1 MEVYGVES
9 GLAERLGAYYKEAEA
24 IKRKLGNGV
33 PEGKKEKIGFRLRDI
48 EKRLIPELISQIQL
62 S

>member
-1 MEVYGVES
+1 MEVYGAES
-9 GLAERLGAYYKEAEA
+9 GLAERLEAYYSEARA
-24 IKRKLGNGV
+24 IKRKLDNGV

-48 EKRLIPELISQIQL
+48 EKRLIPGLISKIQL